1 MYHHAAESDPAPF
14 NSSTFASRWDSHFAQ
29 GDCPTDMILRYIC
42 ASLFACFVWHDF
54 VQSCDMCQWLFYV
67 TRGQPGERPGL
78 FFPAELQIKITPSP
92 FGDAESA
99 AEREIISRVP
109 LLYRLFML
117 CIVILPK
124 MLIAGECAA
133 TVGLGAHCSLTA
145 CRNGWLLRSRDCC

>member
-117 CIVILPK
+117 VIVILPK
-124 MLIAGECAA
+124 MLIAGER
-133 TVGLGAHCSLTA
+133 S
-145 CRNGWLLRSRDCC
+145 NGWLGRALLPTLAVKSWTLAVQE